1 MKQHSI
7 KLPLL
12 CLGLL
17 ISVSQAQNFAQTSV
31 TDPAQNKGGITETQI
46 THLTL
51 SDQEQADHW
60 KLSLDEWQDY
70 QKYMAVEGK
79 YFYSHLDPVTT
90 LSIVTKD
97 PKTRLRF
104 IGLSVLKERD
114 RVDAEVNFAN
124 DAFRVQRDLFGEEDL
139 FDFNKIPQMDGKYR
153 DKTIMYRDGTSEAE
167 KIEAERNQLSI
178 EAANQ
183 SKATTGSMRPII
195 SPVPTS
201 APTKNQVTAP
211 EDTNQI
217 NKTNQTA
224 LPLAEMDQIYFV
236 MDAKCQNC
244 QEHIQ
249 TLLNQPLQVVLLMKD
264 STEADL
270 TNFFQKYRLQS
281 FVDKGRVKTRMYQQA
296 DLPNGQ
302 AAELSDIFMGS
313 NDQILKK
320 ISD

>member
-1 MKQHSI
+1 MKQYPI
-7 KLPLL
+7 KLPMI
-12 CLGLL
+12 CFGLL
-17 ISVSQAQNFAQTSV
+17 ISVGQAQNFAQTPV
-31 TDPAQNKGGITETQI
+31 TEPLKKEGITETQI

-60 KLSLDEWQDY
+60 KLSVEEWQDY
-70 QKYMAVEGK
+70 QKYMAIEGK

-97 PKTRLRF
+97 PKTRLRY

-114 RVDAEVNFAN
+114 RVDAEVSFAN

-183 SKATTGSMRPII
+183 SKASTGSIKQVI
-195 SPVPTS
+195 SPVPPKS
-201 APTKNQVTAP
+201 
-211 EDTNQI
+211 
-217 NKTNQTA
+217 QTTTPQNTQSMA
-224 LPLAEMDQIYFV
+224 DMDQIYFV

-281 FVDKGRVKTRMYQQA
+281 FAEKGRVKTRMYQQE

>member
-1 MKQHSI
+1 MDLWH
-7 KLPLL
+7 
-12 CLGLL
+12 
-17 ISVSQAQNFAQTSV
+17 
-31 TDPAQNKGGITETQI
+31 
-46 THLTL
+46 TL
-51 SDQEQADHW
+51 
-60 KLSLDEWQDY
+60 
-70 QKYMAVEGK
+70 
-79 YFYSHLDPVTT
+79 
-90 LSIVTKD
+90 
-97 PKTRLRF
+97 
-104 IGLSVLKERD
+104 
-114 RVDAEVNFAN
+114 
-124 DAFRVQRDLFGEEDL
+124 L

-201 APTKNQVTAP
+201 APTKNQVTTP
-211 EDTNQI
+211 ED
-217 NKTNQTA
+217 TNQTA
-224 LPLAEMDQIYFV
+224 LPMAEMDQIYFV

-281 FVDKGRVKTRMYQQA
+281 FVDKGRVKTRMYQQS

>member
-1 MKQHSI
+1 MKQHPI

-31 TDPAQNKGGITETQI
+31 ADPAQNKGGITETQI

-60 KLSLDEWQDY
+60 KLSLDEWQGY

-90 LSIVTKD
+90 LSIITKD
-97 PKTRLRF
+97 PKERLRF

-114 RVDAEVNFAN
+114 RVDAEVSFAN

-183 SKATTGSMRPII
+183 SKATTGSMRQII

-201 APTKNQVTAP
+201 APTKNQVTTP
-211 EDTNQI
+211 QD
-217 NKTNQTA
+217 TNQTA
-224 LPLAEMDQIYFV
+224 QPLAEMDQIYFV

>member
-1 MKQHSI
+1 MKQHPI

-17 ISVSQAQNFAQTSV
+17 ISVSHAQNFAQTPV
-31 TDPAQNKGGITETQI
+31 ADPVKKEGITETQI

-60 KLSLDEWQDY
+60 KLSLGEWQDY

-90 LSIVTKD
+90 LSIITKD
-97 PKTRLRF
+97 PKERLRF

-114 RVDAEVNFAN
+114 RVDAEVSFAN

-167 KIEAERNQLSI
+167 KIEAERNKTSL

-183 SKATTGSMRPII
+183 SKTNTGSMRQSIT
-195 SPVPTS
+195 PV
-201 APTKNQVTAP
+201 PTKNQVTSP
-211 EDTNQI
+211 QNTNQVAQPI
-217 NKTNQTA
+217 E
-224 LPLAEMDQIYFV
+224 EMDQIYFV

-249 TLLNQPLQVVLLMKD
+249 TLLNQPLQVVLVMKD

-270 TNFFQKYRLQS
+270 INFFQKYRLQS

-302 AAELSDIFMGS
+302 AAALSDIFMGS

>member
-1 MKQHSI
+1 M
-7 KLPLL
+7 
-12 CLGLL
+12 GL
-17 ISVSQAQNFAQTSV
+17 VSTLSHAQNFAQTSV
-31 TDPAQNKGGITETQI
+31 AEPVQKEGITETQI

-70 QKYMAVEGK
+70 QKYMAIEGK

-97 PKTRLRF
+97 PKTRLRY

-114 RVDAEVNFAN
+114 RVDAEVSFAN

-178 EAANQ
+178 EGANQ
-183 SKATTGSMRPII
+183 SKASTGSMRPII
-195 SPVPTS
+195 SPVT
-201 APTKNQVTAP
+201 TKSQVTAP
-211 EDTNQI
+211 QGENQR
-217 NKTNQTA
+217 NQTA

-264 STEADL
+264 STEAEL

>member
-1 MKQHSI
+1 MKPTVI
-7 KLPLL
+7 KNTLKITLL
-12 CLGLL
+12 SLAVLSGL
-17 ISVSQAQNFAQTSV
+17 VQAQNFAQTPVADSV
-31 TDPAQNKGGITETQI
+31 KKEGITETQI

-70 QKYMAVEGK
+70 QKYMAIEGK

-90 LSIVTKD
+90 LSIITKD
-97 PKTRLRF
+97 PKERLRF

-114 RVDAEVNFAN
+114 RVDAEVSFAN

-183 SKATTGSMRPII
+183 SKATTGSMRQII
-195 SPVPTS
+195 SPVSTS
-201 APTKNQVTAP
+201 APTKNQITTP
-211 EDTNQI
+211 EN
-217 NKTNQTA
+217 TNQTA
-224 LPLAEMDQIYFV
+224 QTMAEMDQIYFV

-281 FVDKGRVKTRMYQQA
+281 FVDKGRVKTRMYQQS